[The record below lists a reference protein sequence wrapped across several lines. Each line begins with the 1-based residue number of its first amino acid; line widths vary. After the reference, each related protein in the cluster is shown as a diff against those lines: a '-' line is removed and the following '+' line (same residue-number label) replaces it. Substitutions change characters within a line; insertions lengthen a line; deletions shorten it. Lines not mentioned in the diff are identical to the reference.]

1 MSSFSFIE
9 NYYTLEEASKVLNID
24 YNAVLNSLDKIEWRE
39 RLYRLGFKELAY
51 KIIKVDKFTAGNLKD
66 DYKILRKYV
75 NDFKNMGALLKK
87 PKKTYEK
94 KTRSVSID
102 KTLYSWLEEK
112 AAEMT
117 RAGEKKITTRDI
129 CEVAIVE
136 FIQKYE
142 R

>member
-1 MSSFSFIE
+1 MSSFIE
-9 NYYTLEEASKVLNID
+9 NYYTLEEASKVLKID

-39 RLYRLGFKELAY
+39 RLYRLGCKELAY

-66 DYKILRKYV
+66 EYKILRKYV

-102 KTLYSWLEEK
+102 KTLYAWLEEK

-117 RAGEKKITTRDI
+117 KSSEKKITTRDI

>member
-1 MSSFSFIE
+1 
-9 NYYTLEEASKVLNID
+9 
-24 YNAVLNSLDKIEWRE
+24 
-39 RLYRLGFKELAY
+39 
-51 KIIKVDKFTAGNLKD
+51 
-66 DYKILRKYV
+66 
-75 NDFKNMGALLKK
+75 MGALLKK

-94 KTRSVSID
+94 KTRSVQID

-117 RAGEKKITTRDI
+117 KAGEKKITTRDI

>member
-1 MSSFSFIE
+1 MSSFFEI
-9 NYYTLEEASKVLNID
+9 YYTLEEASKILNID

-39 RLYRLGFKELAY
+39 RLDRLGFKELAY
-51 KIIKVDKFTAGNLKD
+51 KIIKVDKFTEGNLKD
-66 DYKILRKYV
+66 DYKILKKYV

-94 KTRSVSID
+94 KTRSIQID

-112 AAEMT
+112 AKEMT
-117 RAGEKKITTRDI
+117 KAGGKKITTRDI
-129 CEVAIVE
+129 CEVAVVE

-142 R
+142 K